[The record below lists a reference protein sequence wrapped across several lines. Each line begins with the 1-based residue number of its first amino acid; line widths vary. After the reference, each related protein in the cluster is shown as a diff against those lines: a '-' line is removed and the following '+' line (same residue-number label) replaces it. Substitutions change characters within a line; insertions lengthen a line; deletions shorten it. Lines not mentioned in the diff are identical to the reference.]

1 MAFATYAPAAA
12 PPFGLFFS
20 HAWANKALVEAL
32 KRRVEARG
40 VRCWID
46 TEQMA
51 GGAWLYDKIA
61 DGIDESAVFMA
72 FVSAE
77 YIASDNCG
85 KEFAL
90 AADWKKRLV
99 AVNLIEGRWPPRCGL
114 APNLAGKLYI
124 NGKAE
129 ITDAALDAM
138 LAELGLRAAAGGGG
152 GGGGGGSGGG
162 SGRASA
168 VAVTELD
175 ASGVAPARVV
185 ALLRAHP
192 RNVEIARAAARA
204 LAAAADTGEGDQ
216 RLVYSAGR
224 RACVEAGA
232 PAALVALAGSEAV
245 RRDAEAARFVA
256 LAMRNLARA
265 DESKAALLTNGAA
278 QAVVALAGEGG
289 VKGSAD
295 AAQHVAWTMSNLG
308 SSADGKAKLLACGA
322 APTLV
327 ALAGEGV
334 VKGSAGAAQYVA
346 MAMAN
351 LGISAACLE
360 ACVASLSVPDA
371 MESPNVSCFARA
383 TPLQYM
389 AWILNS
395 SSRAV
400 SELGVTG
407 NAAFGTAAA
416 LIAASAPQALVA
428 FCAEDSVQ
436 RSAGASATVSRAL
449 AYLALFPAGRAA
461 CVAAGAAAALA
472 ALAAAPAASEEGGK
486 ATASIALA
494 VSCVARGADGVAALV
509 AAGAPAALASL
520 ARASADLGANA
531 AEHVAGAVAGLC
543 SSTEG
548 AAACAAAGVRAALV
562 LLAAAPAVAAAP
574 AAAGSVTRALA
585 LLTEGL
591 EA

>member
-346 MAMAN
+346 RAMAK
-351 LGISAACLE
+351 ISFSADGQAKLLACGAA
-360 ACVASLSVPDA
+360 P
-371 MESPNVSCFARA
+371 
-383 TPLQYM
+383 
-389 AWILNS
+389 
-395 SSRAV
+395 
-400 SELGVTG
+400 
-407 NAAFGTAAA
+407 
-416 LIAASAPQALVA
+416 ALVA
-428 FCAEDSVQ
+428 LAGVGVVKG
-436 RSAGASATVSRAL
+436 SAGAAKNVARAMASLGANNAAGQAALLACGAAPALVAL
-449 AYLALFPAGRAA
+449 AGEG
-461 CVAAGAAAALA
+461 VVKSSAGAAEQVAWAMFNLGT
-472 ALAAAPAASEEGGK
+472 SE
-486 ATASIALA
+486 
-494 VSCVARGADGVAALV
+494 DGQA
-509 AAGAPAALASL
+509 
-520 ARASADLGANA
+520 
-531 AEHVAGAVAGLC
+531 
-543 SSTEG
+543 
-548 AAACAAAGVRAALV
+548 
-562 LLAAAPAVAAAP
+562 
-574 AAAGSVTRALA
+574 
-585 LLTEGL
+585 
-591 EA
+591 